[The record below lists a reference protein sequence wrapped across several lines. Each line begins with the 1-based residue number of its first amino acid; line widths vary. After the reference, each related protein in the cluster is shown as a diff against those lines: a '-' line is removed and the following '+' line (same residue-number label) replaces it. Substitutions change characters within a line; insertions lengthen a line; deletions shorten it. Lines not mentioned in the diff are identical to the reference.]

1 MNQVANG
8 SEDVCLRWI
17 IGGFATYVL
26 IVVLAAVRL
35 SLLGKD
41 GIPFGF
47 SAWRAESYSARGQ
60 RLLPWVRRLALGAP
74 LVGVGLWA
82 ASVLCR

>member
-1 MNQVANG
+1 MSQVANG
-8 SEDVCLRWI
+8 SEAACLTWI
-17 IGGFATYVL
+17 IVGFAIYVF

-41 GIPFGF
+41 GISFGF
-47 SAWRAESYSARGQ
+47 AAWRAESYSARGQ
-60 RLLPWVRRLALGAP
+60 RWLRWVRRLALGAP
-74 LVGVGLWA
+74 LVGLGLWA

>member
-1 MNQVANG
+1 MSQVVNG
-8 SEDVCLRWI
+8 SAAACLTWVI
-17 IGGFATYVL
+17 VGFGVYL
-26 IVVLAAVRL
+26 FIVVLAAVRL

-47 SAWRAESYSARGQ
+47 AAWRAESYSARGQ
-60 RLLPWVRRLALGAP
+60 RWLRWVRRLALGAP
-74 LVGVGLWA
+74 LVGLGLWA